1 MVWLNNSAKNSKKGN
16 KMKPCWLGPYKAV
29 KCLDKG
35 VVKIANP
42 KSGVTLRKAVNWCC
56 LKHCYGLEDPDKSNS
71 QPPSDKSDSQPPS
84 DKSESQPP
92 FDESD
97 SPPPSD
103 KSDGQPPSDKSDGQ
117 SRHVRQSASIRQVRR
132 STSI

>member
-1 MVWLNNSAKNSKKGN
+1 MVWLNNSAKKSKKGD
-16 KMKPCWLGPYKAV
+16 KMKPCWLGPYKVV

-42 KSGVTLRKAVNWCC
+42 KAGVTLKKAVNRCR

-92 FDESD
+92 FDE
-97 SPPPSD
+97 
-103 KSDGQPPSDKSDGQ
+103 
-117 SRHVRQSASIRQVRR
+117 
-132 STSI
+132 